1 MVSTYSQAMSTFGET
16 LKKRRQALHLTREE
30 FATRAGISVNY
41 LISIEARG
49 NRTPHRKKLFDIIR
63 VAACKSP
70 QQAKNASAAHG
81 IPLWKEVDGTVV
93 AELLTALDDL
103 EHIELDKDL
112 RLHRHP
118 SFEDELQEQYEEQEA
133 SEVWIISD
141 LLAEASNDEAATKT
155 AHNMLRKKM
164 TYRFFVPFSSPE
176 LHWKTAVDQLAAAL
190 PESHKDDVLS
200 ERVRVYRLS
209 ECAFSCRLRIS
220 LPGSEAPRGRYST
233 GGTSGDAIDLVP
245 APHDVIARITANLGM
260 LCKRADAGWLA
271 TDPVVGVIERVYPPL
286 VSAREKSMEAKQKK
300 ATARKL

>member
-1 MVSTYSQAMSTFGET
+1 MSTFGET

-30 FATRAGISVNY
+30 FATRTGISVNY

-49 NRTPHRKKLFDIIR
+49 NRVPHRKKLFDIIR

-70 QQAKNASAAHG
+70 QHAKTASAANE
-81 IPLWKEVDGTVV
+81 IPSWKEVDGTVV

-103 EHIELDKDL
+103 GQITLDKDL

-118 SFEDELQEQYEEQEA
+118 SFEDELQEQHEEQEG

-141 LLAEASNDEAATKT
+141 LLAEASDDEAATKT
-155 AHNMLRKKM
+155 AHNMLLKKM

-176 LHWKTAVDQLAAAL
+176 LQWKTAVDQLAAAL
-190 PESHKDDVLS
+190 PKSHKDVLT
-200 ERVRVYRLS
+200 EKVRVYRLS

-220 LPGSEAPRGRYST
+220 LPGSEAPRGRYSI

-245 APHDVIARITANLGM
+245 APHDVIARFTANLGT

-286 VSAREKSMEAKQKK
+286 VSAREKRMEAKQKK
-300 ATARKL
+300 ATVRKL